1 MRRGLLVAAGL
12 LVAVLALAQLTLPGL
27 AARRLRS
34 DLREHGHRVHV
45 DVSAFPAI
53 KLLWHDTDRVTAT
66 VGDYQSGGSGS
77 GSSLADSLAS
87 TKDTDELDVH
97 VGVLDVLLLRMHDV
111 RLRKRG
117 DVLTGQVR
125 VDRGDV
131 NAALPPQLHLVG
143 RAAGGDALTLTG
155 TTSVFGARVHGGARV
170 GLDKG
175 RVVIRP
181 EGIPLAS
188 LVSFPVF
195 SDSRV
200 AVDALGARRAA
211 GGFVVTARGH
221 LR

>member
-1 MRRGLLVAAGL
+1 MRRGLLIAAGV
-12 LVAVLALAQLTLPGL
+12 LVAVLVLAQLLLPRL
-27 AARRLRS
+27 AERRLRS
-34 DLREHGHRVHV
+34 DLEEHGHRVHV
-45 DVSAFPAI
+45 EVSAFPAI
-53 KLLWHDTDRVTAT
+53 KLLWHDADRVTAT

-117 DVLTGQVR
+117 NVLTGQVR
-125 VDRGDV
+125 VERGDV
-131 NAALPPQLHLVG
+131 DAALPPNLHLVG
-143 RAAGGDALTLTG
+143 RAAGEDALTLTG
-155 TTSVFGARVHGGARV
+155 TTSAFGARVHGGARV
-170 GLDKG
+170 GLDNG

-181 EGIPLAS
+181 VGIPLAS

-200 AVDALGARRAA
+200 AVDALGARRVP